1 MLLIFF
7 LKCFSFFCK
16 LKFVRFLIVDYIVVV
31 VGDNMNGDDF
41 FIDVMYSRGFVEFLF
56 ILIFFE
62 F

>member
-1 MLLIFF
+1 MF
-7 LKCFSFFCK
+7 FFCK

-41 FIDVMYSRGFVEFLF
+41 FIDVMYSRGFVDFLF